1 MEDGN
6 RPGTPGPDEIRV
18 TGSLEVIEGLLE
30 DVGDSVEVRELGKT
44 GRKIDEGEDEVVL
57 IVRERGR

>member
-30 DVGDSVEVRELGKT
+30 DVGDSVEVKELGKT